1 VKAFGDMRKTLLP
14 LVVAAML
21 VTIVIPAAVMSA
33 CSGMSLFGHSIPG
46 MESNAVFESVCGMI
60 GDPSAPDGIVV
71 TSLLTFLVG
80 LLAVF
85 AGRLLFAPEPSLVRV
100 VRPMAASP
108 PRAPDDLETERLRL

>member
-85 AGRLLFAPEPSLVRV
+85 AGRLLFAPSLVRV